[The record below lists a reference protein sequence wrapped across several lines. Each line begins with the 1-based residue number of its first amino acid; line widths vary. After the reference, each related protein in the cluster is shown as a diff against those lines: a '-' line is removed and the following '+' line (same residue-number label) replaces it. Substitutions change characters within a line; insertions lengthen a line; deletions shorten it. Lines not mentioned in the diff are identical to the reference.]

1 MGGSGDELKRRLPA
15 RPWELL
21 GPHAVGSLF
30 LEERSDA
37 RRHKHK
43 QADRWRNAGGKN
55 GLLVRRVPPHVVGG
69 APGLELARRRGF
81 VHRAAAPK
89 LKYVQFELK
98 RMGASPAPD
107 SSTNTF
113 VLLEKVLLYQVVC
126 EAEGDAAPRA
136 GSGRSSNPAAARR
149 GARSPDSPDE
159 LSETESSG
167 TESPVGPIPPG
178 GLSSSTD
185 STGEE
190 EATGWMYEELGQLD
204 NLDGDMSLGLDM
216 PASELPWE
224 TAPGAPSLPPI
235 AETAETEPQAAR
247 AASQPSSGSK
257 RKLAVIDAGLLAK
270 QGQFSRGPM
279 RKFCL
284 TGLTV
289 FAVAAVLLTEPTPD
303 SAPGTRQLSVLNDTA
318 GWLQSSLI
326 FRDPEDGLMVGEFSW
341 RRFGMRTINVGN
353 ELLLPFMLLQ
363 SLLSRQFVTVVAQ
376 LQRSLLEHWPWPP
389 EPGLAFVPIKRADAA
404 IQVQLGEGCSVWK
417 KVCVLVG
424 GAQMLAMALLIFPAY
439 GGPAILGMGA
449 VKFVYGIWRE
459 KALQELQSM
468 PLMLGYR
475 LLGLSCMVLSLELA
489 GVALSLWDQLAP
501 TTTFGEL
508 GIIADLPP
516 RAAAVDVGLAVLLC
530 VLSGAVWWERCW
542 LGPLVW
548 LALRLDLAAGDL
560 VARGDW
566 AQWAGGLGGT
576 VEHYGSSLL
585 FTGLTIVG
593 SGLWLRAPRGPAGP
607 PAGKRLEEGG
617 EGEAAGA
624 AAPLAGVRV

>member
-1 MGGSGDELKRRLPA
+1 
-15 RPWELL
+15 
-21 GPHAVGSLF
+21 
-30 LEERSDA
+30 
-37 RRHKHK
+37 
-43 QADRWRNAGGKN
+43 
-55 GLLVRRVPPHVVGG
+55 
-69 APGLELARRRGF
+69 
-81 VHRAAAPK
+81 
-89 LKYVQFELK
+89 
-98 RMGASPAPD
+98 
-107 SSTNTF
+107 
-113 VLLEKVLLYQVVC
+113 
-126 EAEGDAAPRA
+126 
-136 GSGRSSNPAAARR
+136 
-149 GARSPDSPDE
+149 
-159 LSETESSG
+159 
-167 TESPVGPIPPG
+167 
-178 GLSSSTD
+178 
-185 STGEE
+185 
-190 EATGWMYEELGQLD
+190 
-204 NLDGDMSLGLDM
+204 
-216 PASELPWE
+216 
-224 TAPGAPSLPPI
+224 
-235 AETAETEPQAAR
+235 
-247 AASQPSSGSK
+247 
-257 RKLAVIDAGLLAK
+257 
-270 QGQFSRGPM
+270 
-279 RKFCL
+279 
-284 TGLTV
+284 
-289 FAVAAVLLTEPTPD
+289 
-303 SAPGTRQLSVLNDTA
+303 
-318 GWLQSSLI
+318 
-326 FRDPEDGLMVGEFSW
+326 MVGEFSW

-585 FTGLTIVG
+585 LTGLTIVG
-593 SGLWLRAPRGPAGP
+593 SGLWLRAPRGLVGP
-607 PAGKRLEEGG
+607 PAGKRLDEGG
-617 EGEAAGA
+617 EGEAVGA
-624 AAPLAGVRV
+624 VAPLAGVRV